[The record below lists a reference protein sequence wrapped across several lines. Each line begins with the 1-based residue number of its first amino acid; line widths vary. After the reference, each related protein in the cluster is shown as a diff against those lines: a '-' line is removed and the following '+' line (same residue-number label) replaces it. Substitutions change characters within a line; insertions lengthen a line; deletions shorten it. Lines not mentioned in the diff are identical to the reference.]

1 MKILVT
7 ESIDQ
12 SGLELLSKVGEVIY
26 GTGTDEETI
35 LREGADADAILVRV
49 AKITSKIIHGLPNL
63 KVVAKHGIGVDNI
76 DVSCCTR
83 NDVMVVNA
91 PKSNANAVAEHTIA
105 LILSISKNLVLL
117 DKATRNGE
125 FSMRNFYPTDEL
137 DSKTLGLIGMGNIAS
152 LIAKKMSAFGM
163 KIIAYDPLVSQS
175 EFAIMVLTPEEVYL
189 NADVIS
195 IHIPLFEETKHFISY
210 DAFNLM
216 KIDAYLINAS
226 RGGVVDEC
234 ALLLALKEKKIRG
247 AAIDVFEE
255 EPPKNDNPL
264 FELDNVIVSP
274 HNAALSREALVNM
287 AVHAAKGI
295 CDRLNGKEPEWVV
308 NKELL
313 SKCREVI

>member
-1 MKILVT
+1 MRILVT

-12 SGLELLSKVGEVIY
+12 SGLELLSEVGEVIF

-49 AKITSKIIHGLPNL
+49 AKITSRIICGLPNL

-76 DVSCCTR
+76 DVSCCTQ

-91 PKSNANAVAEHTIA
+91 PKSNVNAVAEHTIA
-105 LILSISKNLVLL
+105 LMLSISKNLVLL

-125 FSMRNFYPTDEL
+125 FSMRNSYPTDEL
-137 DSKTLGLIGMGNIAS
+137 GSKTLGLIGMGNIAS

-163 KIIAYDPLVSQS
+163 KIIAYDPLISQS
-175 EFAIMVLTPEEVYL
+175 ELATMTVTPEEIYR

-195 IHIPLFEETKHFISY
+195 IHIPLLEGTKHFISY
-210 DAFNLM
+210 DAFNHM
-216 KIDAYLINAS
+216 KPDAYFINAS
-226 RGGVVDEC
+226 RGGVVDES

-247 AAIDVFEE
+247 AAIDVFED
-255 EPPKNDNPL
+255 EPPKKRNPL

-274 HNAALSREALVNM
+274 HNAALSRESLVNM

-313 SKCREVI
+313 K